1 MKIEFDNSFNRH
13 LHMIDIFLEF
23 DKKKKQKKGETQAWT
38 IFLQRRRPVYCWL
51 IVDFADV
58 LFLTEIDAMG
68 DKKEPSIQNK
78 YEIEG
83 FEDAVGEISLS
94 QLVKNQ

>member
-1 MKIEFDNSFNRH
+1 MEKRKSTTPQ
-13 LHMIDIFLEF
+13 
-23 DKKKKQKKGETQAWT
+23 KKLAKKWKSLTERKQKKEETQAWT

-83 FEDAVGEISLS
+83 FEDAVCEISLS